1 MKHKKLITVTSL
13 LSVAA
18 AITVSAF
25 ILYGNARSNKNR
37 SLDIKVE
44 KTSHQEVLDKFN
56 KEHGTNYKIATDA
69 QEQAVGITPEQR
81 DSFISGMNDKEFE
94 EYLSSLYSNDEQ
106 VISNMPFYE
115 NDEKPEKVINKAK
128 IVDDINEIG
137 ELVNDYENKTI

>member
-1 MKHKKLITVTSL
+1 M
-13 LSVAA
+13 
-18 AITVSAF
+18 SAF

>member
-18 AITVSAF
+18 AVTVSAF

-44 KTSHQEVLDKFN
+44 KSSHQEVLDKFN

-94 EYLSSLYSNDEQ
+94 EYLSSLYSNDEH

-137 ELVNDYENKTI
+137 ELVNDYENMTI